1 MKVLGHRGARHEA
14 PENTLLSIETALRAG
29 AHGVE
34 VDVHLTRDGHV
45 VVIHDD
51 TVDRTCK
58 PATGRVADL
67 TLAELRRLDAGRG
80 ERVPT
85 LAEVLEAVRGRG
97 ELFIELKGPA
107 CEDAV
112 VRAVRAAGLVSSC
125 LVKGFDHRQVL
136 RAKTLAPELRGAVLL
151 VARPVDPVGLARAA
165 RADGLSVN
173 VSYVDADLVAACHA
187 AGLLVCA
194 WNCNRVEDVPAL
206 RATGLDWLGTD
217 VPSTLVPACRS

>member
-14 PENTLLSIETALRAG
+14 PENTLRGIEVALRAG

-58 PATGRVADL
+58 GTGRVADL
-67 TLAELRRLDAGRG
+67 TLDELRQLDAGDG

-85 LAEVLEAVRGRG
+85 LAEVLEAVRGRA
-97 ELFIELKGPA
+97 EAFVELKAPG
-107 CEDAV
+107 CEEADLRV
-112 VRAVRAAGLVSSC
+112 IAALNLQADC
-125 LVKGFDHRQVL
+125 TLIAFDHRQVA
-136 RAKTLAPELRGAVLL
+136 RAKALAPAVRTGCLL
-151 VARPVDPVGLARAA
+151 VARPVDPVGLLRSAG
-165 RADGLSVN
+165 ADLLSVN
-173 VSYVDADLVAACHA
+173 LAFLDADLVAACHA
-187 AGLLVCA
+187 DGLQVCA
-194 WNCNRVEDVPAL
+194 WNCNAPADLPRL

-217 VPSTLVPACRS
+217 TPTTIAPLARG